1 MTTVDMLSLLRRG
14 LLVLLV
20 IGATGLVAELV
31 LLEHYEDPPQ
41 FIPFG
46 LLTLTLI
53 VTAWHWMDGKKRSL
67 RAFQSVMLLLVI
79 AGPIGMFFHL
89 KGNYEMEREFDPS
102 LLGFDLWLVIIRGEA
117 PILAPGTL
125 VQFGLLG
132 LLYAYRHP
140 ALSNKED

>member
-1 MTTVDMLSLLRRG
+1 MTDDMLSLLRRG

-20 IGATGLVAELV
+20 IGAAGLVGELI
-31 LLEHYEDPPQ
+31 LLEHYEDAPQ

-46 LLTLTLI
+46 LMGLTLI
-53 VTAWHWMDGKKRSL
+53 VTAWHWLDGRKRSL
-67 RAFQSVMLLLVI
+67 RFFQAVMLMLII
-79 AGPIGMFFHL
+79 AGPVGIFLHM

-102 LLGFDLWLVIIRGEA
+102 VLGLDLWLEVLRGEA
-117 PILAPGTL
+117 PTLAPGTL

-140 ALSNKED
+140 ALSNKES

>member
-1 MTTVDMLSLLRRG
+1 MTTDDMLSLLRRG

-31 LLEHYEDPPQ
+31 LLEHYEDAPQ

-46 LLTLTLI
+46 LLLLTLI

-67 RAFQSVMLLLVI
+67 RAFQTVMLLLVI
-79 AGPIGMFFHL
+79 AGPIGMFLHL
-89 KGNYEMEREFDPS
+89 KGNYAAEREFDPS
-102 LLGFDLWLVIIRGEA
+102 VLGLDLWLEVIRGEA
-117 PILAPGTL
+117 PMLAPGTL

-140 ALSNKED
+140 ALSKKED